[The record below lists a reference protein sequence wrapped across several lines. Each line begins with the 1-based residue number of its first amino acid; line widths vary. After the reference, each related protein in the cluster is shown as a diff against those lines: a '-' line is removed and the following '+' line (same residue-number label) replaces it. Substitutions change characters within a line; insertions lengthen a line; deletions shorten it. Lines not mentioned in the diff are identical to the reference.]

1 MEESTLAL
9 AQSLA
14 KQTIYE
20 ESPPGSPRA
29 GRSHAQLL
37 QEKVQGFRWDIVTKF
52 FFSEYG
58 YHLLFSPPLFFVNKS
73 I

>member
-14 KQTIYE
+14 RQTIHE

-29 GRSHAQLL
+29 GRSHAQIL
-37 QEKVQGFRWDIVTKF
+37 QEKVQGFR
-52 FFSEYG
+52 
-58 YHLLFSPPLFFVNKS
+58 
-73 I
+73 